1 MRDITLILPFLLIF
15 QLNQAG
21 NSLRVDKSDNHR
33 TTSRCR
39 WKHSFQIAACC
50 FRNFDVWSST
60 NKFRYKSRW
69 GSTGKT
75 FHFYGIRFAFKPF
88 TSFIFHQS
96 CWEYFDTK
104 IWASKFCKKKI
115 FLKIFSTG
123 CLASGCIFWNGLEW
137 KKMKT

>member
-1 MRDITLILPFLLIF
+1 MYIQFLSMSVVPYLQSPLIAGSPYKMYLLSFCVRYYISSFLLIF

-104 IWASKFCKKKI
+104 IWASK
-115 FLKIFSTG
+115 SVV
-123 CLASGCIFWNGLEW
+123 
-137 KKMKT
+137 